1 MFDIP
6 SLRGG
11 WCPPG
16 YVDEKGPIGPLAETW
31 HLKALP
37 ADVWEEHRGFFE
49 SLKLSFNNTDIWAQR
64 TLMNVLDSS
73 GTLTILPEA
82 TTDHTNLGIDATMA
96 MKKPLLVL
104 RSFDPHEGTFT
115 KWLQDNNVQVLNING
130 PRESSIPGINAES
143 KVLFE
148 RLFRRAERQERERQ
162 KCMEEEERERRELE
176 EQLERE
182 ERERQNARR
191 EAAEKAAQEMKRAW
205 DQPPAEA
212 SPSPVRVPR
221 VVAPVPP
228 VPVVVTPPAPVMTPL
243 MQAQAA
249 GANIAAALMAS
260 HPAPGGEESDVT
272 IHVQVPAQRVK
283 DLLGV
288 QGRNIKAIKSQTGVL
303 KVGVLDRNDP
313 ANVEIVGTAKAVEHC
328 RSL

>member
-1 MFDIP
+1 MGIWRFCAAGAS
-6 SLRGG
+6 SLVLAMPTPLERVVAGGQTGVDQAALAVAHEVGLATGG

-148 RLFRRAERQERERQ
+148 RLFRRA
-162 KCMEEEERERRELE
+162 L
-176 EQLERE
+176 
-182 ERERQNARR
+182 
-191 EAAEKAAQEMKRAW
+191 
-205 DQPPAEA
+205 
-212 SPSPVRVPR
+212 
-221 VVAPVPP
+221 
-228 VPVVVTPPAPVMTPL
+228 
-243 MQAQAA
+243 
-249 GANIAAALMAS
+249 
-260 HPAPGGEESDVT
+260 H
-272 IHVQVPAQRVK
+272 
-283 DLLGV
+283 
-288 QGRNIKAIKSQTGVL
+288 
-303 KVGVLDRNDP
+303 
-313 ANVEIVGTAKAVEHC
+313 
-328 RSL
+328 